1 MTSGRK
7 TVSGNLPVEYAERVS
22 DIGDEDE
29 TLRQRALDDL
39 VDRIMDF
46 EEYPRRATGQ
56 QINLLDILIDCD
68 QEKLGQAV
76 WRELKERLTLGQDV
90 RKLVRARLEDSEWL
104 ALRIAEMQQEDKEAQ

>member
-1 MTSGRK
+1 MTAGRK
-7 TVSGNLPVEYAERVS
+7 TMPGAMPAELAEKLS

-46 EEYPRRATGQ
+46 EEYPRRAMGQ

-68 QEKLGQAV
+68 HNWLAQAV
-76 WRELKERLTLGQDV
+76 WRELKDGPTLSLDIP
-90 RKLVRARLEDSEWL
+90 KLVRAYLEDSEWL
-104 ALRIAEMQQEDKEAQ
+104 ALRIAEMQQEDKEAE